1 MPGVDLVGVE
11 ILKNHLATTRGPG
24 GGAKPPRPGVSKFDA
39 AGGQDWYGL
48 FQIQSTIYGEGTV
61 HPQRQTWI
69 NFSKNR
75 KST

>member
-1 MPGVDLVGVE
+1 MPGVHLVGGRNPQ
-11 ILKNHLATTRGPG
+11 KSSSYNRGAG

-39 AGGQDWYGL
+39 AGGQDWYEL

-69 NFSKNR
+69 QLLKNR

>member
-1 MPGVDLVGVE
+1 MPGVNLVRVK
-11 ILKNHLATTRGPG
+11 ILKNHLATTGGP

-39 AGGQDWYGL
+39 AGGQDWYEL

-61 HPQRQTWI
+61 HLHRQTCI
-69 NFSKNR
+69 QFLKNR